1 MDWYWILPVI
11 LLLAAASRSSGT
23 WSPFQSEQV
32 KEICAHMT
40 RDERRATAWRG
51 AACGLL
57 IALVFGMTVVLLG
70 MVIWRSALVVVAL
83 WLLIFPLA
91 VLLSRKKWWPQVVRS
106 HQRFLASTEWA
117 QSQGI
122 KPEEIRL
129 YTWQK

>member
-1 MDWYWILPVI
+1 MYWYWIPVAI
-11 LLLAAASRSSGT
+11 LLLAATFSGSST
-23 WSPFQSEQV
+23 WSPFQSDQV

-57 IALVFGMTVVLLG
+57 IALVFGMTAVLLG
-70 MVIWRSALVVVAL
+70 MVILRSALVVVTVY
-83 WLLIFPLA
+83 LLVFPLA
-91 VLLSRKKWWPQVVRS
+91 ALASRKRWWPHVVRS

-122 KPEEIRL
+122 KPEEIQL

>member
-11 LLLAAASRSSGT
+11 SLLAATFSSSGT
-23 WSPFQSEQV
+23 WAPFQSEQV

-57 IALVFGMTVVLLG
+57 IALVFGMTAVLLG
-70 MVIWRSALVVVAL
+70 VVIWRSALVVVTV

-91 VLLSRKKWWPQVVRS
+91 ALVSRKMWWPKVVRS

-122 KPEEIRL
+122 KPEEIQL
-129 YTWQK
+129 YSWQK